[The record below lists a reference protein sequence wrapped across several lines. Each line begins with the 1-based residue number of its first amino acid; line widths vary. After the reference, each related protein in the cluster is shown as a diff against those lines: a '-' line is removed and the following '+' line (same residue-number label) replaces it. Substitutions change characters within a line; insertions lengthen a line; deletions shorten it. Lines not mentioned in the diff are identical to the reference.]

1 MLYLQEQSRK
11 NEFTGQDI
19 NHAAWIGVPSQGRNP
34 GDLQS
39 EAEEKSMPTYE
50 FRCKNCAR
58 KVILV
63 ISFKDYEKK
72 GQKCPKCGSKRL
84 ERLISTVQVQT
95 SRKS

>member
-1 MLYLQEQSRK
+1 MNEQTRK
-11 NEFTGQDI
+11 NKPIGQDV
-19 NHAAWIGVPSQGRNP
+19 NDTGWTGVTTQGEKP
-34 GDLQS
+34 GHFADGTGGKQR
-39 EAEEKSMPTYE
+39 MPTYE

-72 GQKCPKCGSKRL
+72 SHKCPKCGSKRM

-95 SRKS
+95 SKKS